1 MQTYP
6 GITPAFPRNLA
17 KILYILTEND
27 PGTNPKL
34 YESLTNPG
42 KMRKYRA

>member
-1 MQTYP
+1 MQRFH
-6 GITPAFPRNLA
+6 GITPAFSRNPA

-27 PGTNPKL
+27 PRTTPKL
-34 YESLTNPG
+34 YESLTNAG